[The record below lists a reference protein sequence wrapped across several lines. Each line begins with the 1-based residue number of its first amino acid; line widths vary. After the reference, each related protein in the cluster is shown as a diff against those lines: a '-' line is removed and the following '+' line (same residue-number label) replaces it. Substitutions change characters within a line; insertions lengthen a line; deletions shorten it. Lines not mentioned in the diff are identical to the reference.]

1 MLVKHGADVNRCT
14 ETNSTPLRAACFD
27 GESNVTG
34 LSHSILISYII
45 NLLLL
50 RSSGYC
56 TVFGEPWC

>member
-27 GESNVTG
+27 GKLQFHWIVSFNTNA
-34 LSHSILISYII
+34 I
-45 NLLLL
+45 LLL

>member
-27 GESNVTG
+27 GKLNVTR
-34 LSHSILISYII
+34 LSNSILIPIYYIQ
-45 NLLLL
+45 LLL

-56 TVFGEPWC
+56 AVFGEPWC